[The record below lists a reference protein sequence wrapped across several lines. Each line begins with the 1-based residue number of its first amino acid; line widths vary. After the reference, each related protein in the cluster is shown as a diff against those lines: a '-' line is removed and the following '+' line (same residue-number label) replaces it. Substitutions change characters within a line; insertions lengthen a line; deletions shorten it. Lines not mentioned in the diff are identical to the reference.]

1 MAFDSRPGRGAGCE
15 GARQKKTRSRGA
27 GKSILWE
34 GGGDR
39 ENYTGGPALLEISI
53 SNIQYHCGE

>member
-1 MAFDSRPGRGAGCE
+1 MRM
-15 GARQKKTRSRGA
+15 RQAKKTRSRGA

-39 ENYTGGPALLEISI
+39 ENYTGSMEALEISI
-53 SNIQYHCGE
+53 SHIQYHCCE

>member
-1 MAFDSRPGRGAGCE
+1 MRM
-15 GARQKKTRSRGA
+15 RQAKKTRSRGA

-39 ENYTGGPALLEISI
+39 ENYTGGRFGMEISI
-53 SNIQYHCGE
+53 TDTQYHSRE

>member
-1 MAFDSRPGRGAGCE
+1 VQSRQA
-15 GARQKKTRSRGA
+15 KKTRSRGA

-39 ENYTGGPALLEISI
+39 ENYTGGAAMLEISI
-53 SNIQYHCGE
+53 SNSQYHCGE

>member
-1 MAFDSRPGRGAGCE
+1 MTFDSRTGQ

-39 ENYTGGPALLEISI
+39 QNYSGGAAMAEISI
-53 SNIQYHCGE
+53 SNS

>member
-1 MAFDSRPGRGAGCE
+1 MASSVHPTRAKVRMQQA
-15 GARQKKTRSRGA
+15 KKTRSRGA

-39 ENYTGGPALLEISI
+39 ENYTGGAAKPEISI
-53 SNIQYHCGE
+53 SNIQYHCCE